1 MEINAT
7 LLGQFITFA
16 VLVWFT
22 MKYVWPPIM
31 KAIHDRQVKIAEG
44 LSAAERGV
52 HELELAQHKALELL
66 RDAKIQ
72 AAEILDKANKRGAG
86 IIDESKE
93 RAREE
98 GERLISI
105 AKAEIAQEVFA
116 AKQQLRDQ
124 IAQIAIAG
132 AEKILQKH
140 IDVSSD
146 ENLIQQLVTEI

>member
-16 VLVWFT
+16 FLVWFT
-22 MKYVWPPIM
+22 MKYVWPPII
-31 KAIHDRQVKIAEG
+31 KALHDREKRIADG

-72 AAEILDKANKRGAG
+72 AADILDQANKRAARVV
-86 IIDESKE
+86 DESKE

-98 GERLISI
+98 GDKLIVL
-105 AKAEIAQEVFA
+105 AKSEIENEMIA
-116 AKQQLRDQ
+116 AKQQLREQ
-124 IAQIAIAG
+124 IAHIAISG

-140 IDVSSD
+140 IDVKSD
-146 ENLIQQLVTEI
+146 GHLLSQLVEEI